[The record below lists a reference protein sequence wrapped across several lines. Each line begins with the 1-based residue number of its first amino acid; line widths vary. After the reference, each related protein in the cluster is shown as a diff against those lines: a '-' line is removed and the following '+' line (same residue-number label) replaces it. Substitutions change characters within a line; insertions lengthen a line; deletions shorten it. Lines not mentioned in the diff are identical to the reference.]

1 MVPSETKALS
11 ARWTERIWRAPD
23 SRGLVAA
30 LIVLIVGGATIWLI
44 VDAASRATPV
54 AGLLIVAALFYG
66 IISERLNEFSGPG
79 GWSAKFIE
87 TAGKSIQHAD
97 AVIRYKPVDVNFLPK
112 GTPEETMQRLI
123 EAHEDTRPLV
133 LTLTLGQAY
142 DSTSFASLLTA
153 FATVPNF
160 RGVAVLSE
168 SGRLVA
174 YSSVRQISWLA
185 SDNCSVSRDK
195 LLAYIFRKN
204 EDDII
209 KHISMSVITAS
220 NGSSYAD
227 VLERALEDNLT
238 CVAIVDKY
246 NRLCGIIDRDR
257 LSAALV
263 LSLTLSAQGKDAG
276 RVGDDI
282 HTAM

>member
-1 MVPSETKALS
+1 
-11 ARWTERIWRAPD
+11 
-23 SRGLVAA
+23 
-30 LIVLIVGGATIWLI
+30 
-44 VDAASRATPV
+44 
-54 AGLLIVAALFYG
+54 
-66 IISERLNEFSGPG
+66 
-79 GWSAKFIE
+79 
-87 TAGKSIQHAD
+87 
-97 AVIRYKPVDVNFLPK
+97 
-112 GTPEETMQRLI
+112 
-123 EAHEDTRPLV
+123 V

-238 CVAIVDKY
+238 CIAIVDKY